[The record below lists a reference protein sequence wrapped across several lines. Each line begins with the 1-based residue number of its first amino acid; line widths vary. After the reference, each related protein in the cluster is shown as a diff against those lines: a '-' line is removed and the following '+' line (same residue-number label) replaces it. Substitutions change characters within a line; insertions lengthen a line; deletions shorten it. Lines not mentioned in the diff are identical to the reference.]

1 MKSLDVWMGKRVQGR
16 DLALFD
22 ESRAIPIFLLTTL
35 LISSVFYWRVTS
47 SLVRSVSILL
57 DLEV

>member
-1 MKSLDVWMGKRVQGR
+1 MGKHVHGT
-16 DLALFD
+16 DLAVFG